1 MQQERTPAVAASHS
15 ISIHAFVMRPIRGPQ
30 TSRAESLAQAIRV
43 KSCSLNGS
51 RRIAGAVDSDP
62 EAEGDSVASGDGS
75 HAVVDMTEPFRSSN
89 GFAELPPAPKS
100 QSKPDRF

>member
-30 TSRAESLAQAIRV
+30 TSRNRWPEAIRV

-75 HAVVDMTEPFRSSN
+75 HAVVDMTEPFPE
-89 GFAELPPAPKS
+89 FKW
-100 QSKPDRF
+100 FC